1 MRFKTFTIA
10 CASVLTLFLFAQRR
24 TPPAPQ
30 QLFAGVV
37 DLTHSVSEKAPNW
50 EGTAESPYKVKALAS
65 FEKDGYFTRYI
76 SLPEHFATHIDAPAH
91 FAPGVWTVDQI
102 PPQHLVAPLVVIDV
116 RGKAANN
123 PDYQV
128 SLDDLAVWEHDNG
141 QVPAGAVVMAR
152 TGWAARWDS
161 MKQYR
166 NADDKGVM
174 HFPGFALDTVKF
186 LVQARK
192 IAGLGIDTLSVDN
205 GPSKDFPV
213 HHFTAKNNVY
223 HLENVADLGQAPEA
237 GGIVVVAPAKLE
249 GGSGGPVRIFALLKA
264 GTVN

>member
-10 CASVLTLFLFAQRR
+10 CACALTLFLFAQRR
-24 TPPAPQ
+24 TPPAPV

-50 EGTAESPYKVKALAS
+50 EGTAESPYKVKQLAS
-65 FEKDGYFTRYI
+65 FEKDGYFTRYF

-91 FAPGVWTVDQI
+91 FAQGVWTVDQI
-102 PPQHLVAPLVVIDV
+102 PPQRLVAPLVVIDV

-152 TGWAARWDS
+152 TGWAGRWDS
-161 MKQYR
+161 MKDYR
-166 NADDKGVM
+166 NADDKGTM

-192 IAGLGIDTLSVDN
+192 IAGLGIDTLSVDY
-205 GPSKDFPV
+205 GASKDYPV

-223 HLENVADLGQAPEA
+223 HLENVANLGQVPDA
-237 GGIVVVAPAKLE
+237 GGIVVAAPAKLE
-249 GGSGGPVRIFALLKA
+249 GGSGGPVRIFVLLKQ
-264 GTVN
+264 GQ